1 MIPREPLIAVAAALI
16 LAASIAWSMLASPA
30 PIVAPGA
37 GRPGGH
43 LAIAALQSPALG
55 GFEQYEV
62 NADNPFVP
70 WQERVP
76 PSGTPAG
83 GSGWLPPHPPP
94 QVPKP
99 VAPPLQLPSA
109 QPGGGDA
116 PRVIGFVRGGDLAA
130 GLQVGL
136 PGRPAGRMLVGERV
150 GRWTLQGIEAS
161 SIAVFADE
169 TGRHYRL
176 LIAAP

>member
-1 MIPREPLIAVAAALI
+1 MTRESLIAVLAALV
-16 LAASIAWSMLASPA
+16 LAACIAWSMLVSPA

-37 GRPGGH
+37 GRAAGH

-55 GFEQYEV
+55 GFEQYDV

-70 WQERVP
+70 YHERIRPAASPTPVP
-76 PSGTPAG
+76 
-83 GSGWLPPHPPP
+83 GWLPPHPPP
-94 QVPKP
+94 SVPKP
-99 VAPPLQLPSA
+99 AAPPLQLPSA

-130 GLQVGL
+130 GLQVVL
-136 PGRPAGRMLVGERV
+136 PGRPAGRMQVGERV

-169 TGRHYRL
+169 TGRSYRL

>member
-1 MIPREPLIAVAAALI
+1 MTREPFIAVLAALV
-16 LAASIAWSMLASPA
+16 LAACIAWSMLASPA

-37 GRPGGH
+37 GRAGGQ

-55 GFEQYEV
+55 SFEQYDV

-70 WQERVP
+70 WQDRLP
-76 PSGTPAG
+76 PPGRPVG

-94 QVPKP
+94 HVPKP
-99 VAPPLQLPSA
+99 AAPPLQLPSA

-130 GLQVGL
+130 GLQVVL
-136 PGRPAGRMLVGERV
+136 PGRPTGRMLVGERV
-150 GRWTLQGIEAS
+150 GRWTLQSIEAS

-169 TGRHYRL
+169 TGRRYRL
-176 LIAAP
+176 LIAAQ

>member
-1 MIPREPLIAVAAALI
+1 MTREVLIAVLAALV
-16 LAASIAWSMLASPA
+16 LAVCIAWSLLASPA

-37 GRPGGH
+37 GRAGGQ
-43 LAIAALQSPALG
+43 LAIAALRSPALG
-55 GFEQYEV
+55 GFEQYDV

-70 WQERVP
+70 WQERVVAP
-76 PSGTPAG
+76 GKPVGGT
-83 GSGWLPPHPPP
+83 GWLPPHPPTH
-94 QVPKP
+94 VPTP
-99 VAPPLQLPSA
+99 VAPPLLLPSA

-130 GLQVGL
+130 GLQVAL

-169 TGRHYRL
+169 TGRSYRL

>member
-1 MIPREPLIAVAAALI
+1 MSREPFIAILSALV
-16 LAASIAWSMLASPA
+16 LAACIAWSMLASPA

-37 GRPGGH
+37 GRPGGQ
-43 LAIAALQSPALG
+43 LAIAALQAPAIG
-55 GFEQYEV
+55 GFEQYDV

-70 WQERVP
+70 YEERTGQSQAPV
-76 PSGTPAG
+76 AVQ
-83 GSGWLPPHPPP
+83 GWLPPHPEPDL
-94 QVPKP
+94 PKP

-130 GLQVGL
+130 GLQVVL

-161 SIAVFADE
+161 SIALFADE
-169 TGRHYRL
+169 TGRSYRL

>member
-1 MIPREPLIAVAAALI
+1 MTREPLIAALAALI
-16 LAASIAWSMLASPA
+16 LVACIVWLMLASPA
-30 PIVAPGA
+30 PIVVPGA
-37 GRPGGH
+37 GRSGGP

-55 GFEQYEV
+55 GFEQYDV

-70 WQERVP
+70 WQDRM
-76 PSGTPAG
+76 PSSGKPAG
-83 GSGWLPPHPPP
+83 GSIWLPPHPEPG
-94 QVPKP
+94 VPKP
-99 VAPPLQLPSA
+99 VPQPLQLPPA
-109 QPGGGDA
+109 VPGGGDA

-130 GLQVGL
+130 GLQVVL

-150 GRWTLQGIEAS
+150 GRWTLQSIEAS

-169 TGRHYRL
+169 SGRRYRL

>member
-1 MIPREPLIAVAAALI
+1 VLIAVFAALA
-16 LAASIAWSMLASPA
+16 LAACIAWSMLASPA

-37 GRPGGH
+37 GRAAGQ

-55 GFEQYEV
+55 SFELYDV

-70 WQERVP
+70 YHERIRPAASPTPVP
-76 PSGTPAG
+76 G
-83 GSGWLPPHPPP
+83 GWLPPHPAPDL
-94 QVPKP
+94 PKP

-109 QPGGGDA
+109 QPGGGNA

-130 GLQVGL
+130 GLQVIL
-136 PGRPAGRMLVGERV
+136 PGRPAARMLVGERV

-169 TGRHYRL
+169 TGRSYRL
-176 LIAAP
+176 LIAGQ

>member
-1 MIPREPLIAVAAALI
+1 MTRELLIAVLAALV
-16 LAASIAWSMLASPA
+16 LAACIAWSMLASPA

-37 GRPGGH
+37 GRAAGQ
-43 LAIAALQSPALG
+43 LAIAALQSPAIG
-55 GFEQYEV
+55 GFEQYDV

-70 WQERVP
+70 WQERVA
-76 PSGTPAG
+76 PSGNPAG
-83 GSGWLPPHPPP
+83 GTVWLPPHPPAGM
-94 QVPKP
+94 PKP
-99 VAPPLQLPSA
+99 AAPPLQLPPV

-130 GLQVGL
+130 GLQVVL
-136 PGRPAGRMLVGERV
+136 PGRPAGRMLVGERA

-169 TGRHYRL
+169 TGRRYRL